1 MAVTSGAILVVS
13 FVAAATFGH
22 IFTEPLGEIQD
33 CSTSFS
39 TTVESGQQSQG
50 VEACSRLN
58 ANR

>member
-22 IFTEPLGEIQD
+22 VLTEPLGEIQD

-39 TTVESGQQSQG
+39 TTVEGGQQPHDAD
-50 VEACSRLN
+50 ACSQLDAHR
-58 ANR
+58 